1 MAEEKFV
8 FQRTISTTILE
19 HDIPAPLAV
28 NFDQTPLFYVS
39 PGKYTFSFKGA
50 KNVPIKRVDDKR
62 QITANFAVSLTGKFL
77 PIRLI
82 YKGKTKLSLPRFEF
96 PSAFSLS
103 YTENHWSDTEKTI
116 EFFEQNIFPYL
127 KMVKRE
133 NGYPEENNGLIII
146 DTFKGHDND
155 RLRELCPENY
165 TPTAQIK
172 MM

>member
-96 PSAFSLS
+96 PSAFSLI
-103 YTENHWSDTEKTI
+103 YTEKTI
-116 EFFEQNIFPYL
+116 EFLEQTIFPYL

-146 DTFKGHDND
+146 DTFKGQDND
-155 RLRELCPENY
+155 RLRELCSENY